1 MCRSSSIP
9 CRLGVQQLTTMAI
22 NRPLSGYGTRNI
34 VPQSVVCD
42 TKQMASGR
50 SPSATTRY
58 LSYSGVERIT
68 SFSLTGLHVSSA
80 RCNSHFL
87 GLCSSMFTPFN
98 CTRAQACTPTHS
110 FFFFFLVTGIADAV
124 KIHSSAVFSRSCV
137 TFGCG
142 LLRINRKRR
151 ENRQEV
157 CGWEVLLLYSEP
169 TGSAKLESN
178 DRTWF
183 YVVLITRVYA
193 NKCRAAWFTCLS
205 VLRRR
210 FAPGWLRS
218 AHDLDVLSAVQDK
231 A

>member
-34 VPQSVVCD
+34 VPQSAVCD
-42 TKQMASGR
+42 TKQTALGR

-110 FFFFFLVTGIADAV
+110 FFFFFFLRNGDRRCSEDTLFCG
-124 KIHSSAVFSRSCV
+124 VFS
-137 TFGCG
+137 
-142 LLRINRKRR
+142 L
-151 ENRQEV
+151 V
-157 CGWEVLLLYSEP
+157 CDL
-169 TGSAKLESN
+169 
-178 DRTWF
+178 
-183 YVVLITRVYA
+183 
-193 NKCRAAWFTCLS
+193 
-205 VLRRR
+205 
-210 FAPGWLRS
+210 WLRFV
-218 AHDLDVLSAVQDK
+218 AD
-231 A
+231 